1 MGYKEKLSSITT
13 FIFDVD
19 GVLTDG
25 NIFIV
30 GGEEARTIDAK
41 DLYAIQKA
49 ARSHFKVFFLSE
61 GNTSFLKNRLMHIGA
76 TEVVLKA
83 EDKLSVHRYL
93 KSKYGF
99 TNEETLYVGD
109 DVPDY
114 HIMQHVALSACP
126 KDASPDIKDFVDYQS
141 PYYGG
146 RGCIR
151 DVVEQVLKVQGKW
164 FNPEDVH

>member
-25 NIFIV
+25 KVFII
-30 GGEEARTIDAK
+30 GDQEARAIDSK

-49 ARSHFKVFFLSE
+49 TSAHFKVFFLSE
-61 GNTSFLKNRLMHIGA
+61 GSTSFLKERLTQIGV
-76 TEVVLKA
+76 TEVILKA

-99 TNEETLYVGD
+99 SNEETLYVGD
-109 DVPDY
+109 DISDY
-114 HIMQHVALSACP
+114 HIMENVALSACP
-126 KDASPDIKDFVDYQS
+126 KDASPDIKSLADYQS
-141 PYYGG
+141 PYFGG

-151 DVVEQVLKVQGKW
+151 DVIEQVMKVQEKW
-164 FNPEDVH
+164 FNPEMS